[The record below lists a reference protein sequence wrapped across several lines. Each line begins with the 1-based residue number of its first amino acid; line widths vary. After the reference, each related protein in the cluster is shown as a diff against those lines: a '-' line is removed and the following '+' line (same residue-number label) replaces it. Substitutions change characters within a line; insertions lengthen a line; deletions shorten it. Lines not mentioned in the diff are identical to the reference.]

1 MTTKKPRQGTL
12 ERLEQLAAGAK
23 AQSARAEQAAYRDR
37 HTSRGAAS
45 EVRHVDVDAYLA
57 EQKAKGKR

>member
-1 MTTKKPRQGTL
+1 MTAKKPETGTL

-23 AQSARAEQAAYRDR
+23 AQSARAQHAAYRNR

-45 EVRHVDVDAYLA
+45 DVRRIDPAQYLA
-57 EQKAKGKR
+57 EQKAKGER